1 MSCYYV
7 EMNSVCWPV
16 LKFLF
21 LSVFNLL
28 RAGLFWHVTHFRVL
42 HRRASAGGLEG
53 LSQLPPGAEGLMGHG
68 LHPPGHPPRHPQPNR
83 RPHSS
88 MSGKLG
94 SRSWHPTPFT
104 SDDEE
109 GEHHFFKEE
118 KKNRIKM
125 EISRRR
131 HQIEENARLHEELIR
146 LARLRENAEVGGP
159 GVGPS
164 EAHHH
169 QQRLGVAG
177 VYPSPA
183 LSPGREG
190 NAVLRSVD
198 EILRTEHGGPRGHHA
213 ARPGMSRRLHS
224 EDIGGSFN
232 PDRYTAS
239 VYDRVTDFSP
249 VNSDF
254 SNELMFAGRGDP
266 GLMAGARH
274 THSARSNPYR

>member
-1 MSCYYV
+1 M
-7 EMNSVCWPV
+7 
-16 LKFLF
+16 
-21 LSVFNLL
+21 
-28 RAGLFWHVTHFRVL
+28 

-68 LHPPGHPPRHPQPNR
+68 LHPPGHPPRHPQHNR

-274 THSARSNPYR
+274 SHSARSNPYR